1 MREAELLREVRG
13 ASTVTGGAVRSPRWL
28 LLALTIVAAALV
40 VLLVRHFVR
49 GPGVRVTS
57 AEVTSG
63 PIARSLTTTGRFE
76 PAKAVDVG
84 VQVSGTIQS
93 IDVDFNSRVR
103 AGQVIARLDPST
115 FDAEVTKALAAV
127 TQGEADLE
135 RLRIV
140 AEDARTKLSR
150 AQALAANDLITAA
163 DLDAAQVA
171 LRQAEAEWKAQE
183 AEVRSR
189 RALLQQARVN
199 RDHTIIRAPIDG
211 VVINRNVEVGQTL
224 AASVESPVLVTIADL
239 TRMQLFA
246 EVHEA
251 DLGGV
256 QPGTPVTFDVDSLD
270 GQRFEGRVALVR
282 LQPVVEQPA
291 AASGTT
297 PPATAATTGTT
308 PPGTT
313 ATTGSGAPGTTATT
327 SSGPATPSATATTSS
342 PGTSGRGSSTTTAA
356 TPANAAAGSTG
367 AGSGVVSYTAV
378 VDVTRMAGPLKPGST
393 AIVTL
398 AGPGRDGVVRIPNRA
413 LAFRPTPDVLA
424 ALGQKEPPLERS
436 DPSSEATLGRPRRVW
451 KYEGGRLMAVSVR
464 TGLTDEGWT
473 ELLSGAVRPG
483 DRVVTSAVA
492 E

>member
-1 MREAELLREVRG
+1 MREAEPLREVRR
-13 ASTVTGGAVRSPRWL
+13 ASTVTGGADRSPRWL
-28 LLALTIVAAALV
+28 LLAVSVVAAALV
-40 VLLVRHFVR
+40 VLVVRHFR
-49 GPGVRVTS
+49 NGPDVRVTS

-76 PAKAVDVG
+76 PARAVAVG

-115 FDAEVTKALAAV
+115 FDAEVTKAVGAV

-163 DLDAAQVA
+163 DLETAQVA

-189 RALLQQARVN
+189 RALLRQARVN

-211 VVINRNVEVGQTL
+211 IVINRNVEVGQTL

-239 TRMQLFA
+239 TRMPLFA

-270 GQRFEGRVALVR
+270 GERFEGRVALVR
-282 LQPVVEQPA
+282 LQPIVEQPA
-291 AASGTT
+291 AASATT
-297 PPATAATTGTT
+297 PAGTAATTGTT

-313 ATTGSGAPGTTATT
+313 ATTSSAPAT
-327 SSGPATPSATATTSS
+327 SSAAATTSS
-342 PGTSGRGSSTTTAA
+342 PGASGRGSSTTTAA

-367 AGSGVVSYTAV
+367 TTSSAGSGVVSYTAV

-398 AGPGRDGVVRIPNRA
+398 AGPGRDSVVRIPNRA

-424 ALGQKEPPLERS
+424 ALGQDEPPLERP

-451 KYEGGRLMAVSVR
+451 KYEGGRLVSVSVR
-464 TGLTDEGWT
+464 TGLTDEQWT
-473 ELLSGAVRPG
+473 ELLSGALRPG
-483 DRVVTSAVA
+483 DRVVTGAVV